1 MTQREFLNKVIEA
14 NVNDELTAYATSALD
29 KLNERNAKRKT
40 SMTPSQK
47 ANAEIMPK
55 ITDFVREQEGAV
67 LASTVAEHFDFSTQ
81 KASGLL
87 NLLVKDGT
95 LTATEVK
102 VPKKGKRKAYTV
114 TTANTEDAEDTE
126 D

>member
-14 NVNDELTAYATSALD
+14 NVTDELTAYATSALD

-67 LASTVAEHFDFSTQ
+67 LASTVAEHFNFSTQ

-87 NLLVKDGT
+87 NLLVKSGD

-114 TTANTEDAEDTE
+114 TTADTEDTE